1 MEQTLDIVLSTI
13 LEMMQTTSH
22 DVLDMHQTELE
33 AKEHRRILDALEQRD
48 VPRAKQ
54 AMFEHIQST
63 IDYLK

>member
-22 DVLDMHQTELE
+22 DVLDMHNVELE
-33 AKEHRRILDALEQRD
+33 AKEHREIVDALVQRNETL
-48 VPRAKQ
+48 AKRR
-54 AMFEHIQST
+54 MFEHIQGT